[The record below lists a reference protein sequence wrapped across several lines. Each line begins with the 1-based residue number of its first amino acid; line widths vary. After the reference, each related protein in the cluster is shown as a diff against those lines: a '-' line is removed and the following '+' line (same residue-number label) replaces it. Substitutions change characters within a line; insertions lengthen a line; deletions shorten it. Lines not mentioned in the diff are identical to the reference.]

1 MNPITDGLDHPSP
14 ADQRLPWGLLKTLFD
29 RLRVAVP
36 GGALEQVCAEEP
48 EGQRA
53 WPLAR
58 RMGWL
63 VHALK
68 VDGVQAA
75 YLRWSRF
82 DPRKLPALAFHE
94 GAWFLVEPAPTR
106 EEGEAYQLLDGQGQR
121 LLLSSDALSDA
132 LVLWLRVRRADGQ
145 GGARD
150 GSWEGNPAGRLL
162 FRELFRQRRWLADVL
177 VATLMINL
185 LAISTSLFAM
195 QIYDRV
201 VPTLAYATLVT
212 LTAGMLVV
220 LALDWALKT
229 LRARIL
235 DNHAL
240 AVDQAVS
247 QQVFDHVMDLRLDLR
262 PRSLGSL
269 SAQVTGLDAVR
280 QFFSSAAIFT
290 LIDLPF
296 VLLFLSLIG
305 VIGGAVAWVYA
316 ALLPFAVLLGGV
328 VQWRLRSTL
337 RQQLMRGNERQG
349 LLVDALRGAESIRAV
364 HANWRFSRMWAEVT
378 ESMNGYQRS
387 QRALTNHALVGT
399 GSLSMLAYV
408 SALAV
413 GVQQIE
419 SGNLT
424 MGGLIACSI
433 LGGRVIAPVAQA
445 VRQLVQW
452 QQVGQALAMVNQVL
466 AIERESAPA
475 PLGGV
480 GLEGEEGPLM
490 PARPPRILNLE
501 GVRFSYGVS
510 PVLQLAVPAL
520 QVSAGERV
528 VLLGPVGS
536 GKSTL
541 LRLMAGL
548 YRPSE
553 GRVCLDQ
560 ADLRELEPGLLA
572 ERIGYLPQ
580 QVQLFKGTLRSNL
593 ALAGA
598 VNDDRL
604 LEVAEALGIDRIAA
618 DSGQDMNLAISE
630 GGEGLSDGQR
640 QLVGLARILLARP
653 YLWLLDE
660 PAASLDRD
668 SERRLW
674 DAFNRQVRPD
684 DIVVISTHRPAIV
697 RQLATRVVVL
707 GQGRIRAD
715 GTPEAVLPG
724 VLAGAAGAAGADH
737 GR

>member
-1 MNPITDGLDHPSP
+1 
-14 ADQRLPWGLLKTLFD
+14 
-29 RLRVAVP
+29 
-36 GGALEQVCAEEP
+36 
-48 EGQRA
+48 
-53 WPLAR
+53 
-58 RMGWL
+58 
-63 VHALK
+63 
-68 VDGVQAA
+68 
-75 YLRWSRF
+75 
-82 DPRKLPALAFHE
+82 
-94 GAWFLVEPAPTR
+94 
-106 EEGEAYQLLDGQGQR
+106 
-121 LLLSSDALSDA
+121 
-132 LVLWLRVRRADGQ
+132 
-145 GGARD
+145 
-150 GSWEGNPAGRLL
+150 
-162 FRELFRQRRWLADVL
+162 
-177 VATLMINL
+177 
-185 LAISTSLFAM
+185 
-195 QIYDRV
+195 
-201 VPTLAYATLVT
+201 
-212 LTAGMLVV
+212 
-220 LALDWALKT
+220 
-229 LRARIL
+229 
-235 DNHAL
+235 
-240 AVDQAVS
+240 
-247 QQVFDHVMDLRLDLR
+247 
-262 PRSLGSL
+262 
-269 SAQVTGLDAVR
+269 
-280 QFFSSAAIFT
+280 
-290 LIDLPF
+290 
-296 VLLFLSLIG
+296 
-305 VIGGAVAWVYA
+305 
-316 ALLPFAVLLGGV
+316 
-328 VQWRLRSTL
+328 
-337 RQQLMRGNERQG
+337 
-349 LLVDALRGAESIRAV
+349 
-364 HANWRFSRMWAEVT
+364 
-378 ESMNGYQRS
+378 
-387 QRALTNHALVGT
+387 
-399 GSLSMLAYV
+399 
-408 SALAV
+408 
-413 GVQQIE
+413 
-419 SGNLT
+419 
-424 MGGLIACSI
+424 
-433 LGGRVIAPVAQA
+433 
-445 VRQLVQW
+445 
-452 QQVGQALAMVNQVL
+452 
-466 AIERESAPA
+466 
-475 PLGGV
+475 
-480 GLEGEEGPLM
+480 M